1 MRVQDYITEMEL
13 TRQLC
18 PNCSKHDEDYVT
30 YVDRYGRE
38 IEDGSDGCF
47 CGKCGFCFNSN

>member
-1 MRVQDYITEMEL
+1 MRVQNYITEMEL

-38 IEDGSDGCF
+38 IEDGSEGCF
-47 CGKCGFCFNSN
+47 CGKCGFCFNTN